1 MRRIAAVVFLFC
13 LSLMSAGA
21 QVEII
26 DGKGRKVQIPKKPTA
41 VTITPVATDF
51 VFSVGAG
58 DNLLAVS
65 SFSPTHGRNLPQVG
79 SVFGLDF
86 EKVVALNPDVVI
98 SGLVSDD
105 FIRARLERCGVKFVY
120 LHGEGLDNI
129 EKNIRLV
136 GKIFGRDAEA
146 GKIAADFVLRTKP
159 VETKKPKRALFIFS
173 SVAAGRG
180 SYVSDLMSR
189 CGFENCAEEANTQW
203 PVLQREFVVKAN
215 PEVLFVAFM
224 NPEDKA
230 GALER
235 LRSDIAW
242 RATDAVIKNNIYFV
256 DAADIILPSAR
267 VVNAVDTFMR
277 AFRAK

>member
-26 DGKGRKVQIPKKPTA
+26 DGKGRKVQIPKNPTA

-129 EKNIRLV
+129 ERNIRLV

-146 GKIAADFVLRTKP
+146 GKIADDFVLRTKP

-203 PVLQREFVVKAN
+203 PVLQREFVVKAKEYIEMPKLTPELLRVFVRRIEVYEKPEKYSRTCGN
-215 PEVLFVAFM
+215 PIIIHYAFQLPEQNGMPAIEVL
-224 NPEDKA
+224 
-230 GALER
+230 
-235 LRSDIAW
+235 
-242 RATDAVIKNNIYFV
+242 
-256 DAADIILPSAR
+256 AR
-267 VVNAVDTFMR
+267 PTAMT
-277 AFRAK
+277 A